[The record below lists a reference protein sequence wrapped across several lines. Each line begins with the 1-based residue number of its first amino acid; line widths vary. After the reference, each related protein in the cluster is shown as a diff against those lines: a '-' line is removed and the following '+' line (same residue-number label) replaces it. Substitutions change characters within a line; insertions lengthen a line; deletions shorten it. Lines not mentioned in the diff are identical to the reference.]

1 MFLIHDIHVCDL
13 RIEMNFQFMI
23 PAVLSATE
31 VVAREA
37 RGRPEKFEPEQGL
50 EP

>member
-37 RGRPEKFEPEQGL
+37 RGRPEKFEPEQRL